1 MTSYD
6 LKTGEREDIGLL
18 RAAGRPLCLRH
29 GRGQDGR
36 GGQGLVRRRLRGAR
50 PEAAPPTRGASSLQ
64 PGPRLLRPRGP
75 VRREK
80 TPCEALAGPSR
91 CRRRSSGAIAAP
103 ASPSSG
109 STRTSTPHRLD
120 YRDLGYP
127 TQNLIPADE
136 SRITALLSHSNGFVY
151 GATSGRTQSYLFFF
165 NRFIRKARPLGRIA
179 QARGVH
185 HALLEG
191 KDGSIY
197 IGTGLNVL
205 APVKLTAGFPVAIE
219 AIEHQLWKDIQA
231 VYQGYEGGHIYR
243 YDPKTGDTRT
253 YTNDD
258 PSPLEDLGIPVPG
271 NTVYAMTWSPDKTVL
286 YGLSYPDAHFFIF
299 DLATRKTRDL
309 GDVVKQK
316 VFSGPERDWRTVP
329 RALYCD
335 PGTGRVYSSGENG
348 LVWRYDPATGRI
360 EETNMRLPGEY
371 YESLK
376 SIDFPVFECF
386 DTDGEGRVY
395 AGTNDGF
402 LVRLDLEQEKLV
414 VLGKPR
420 PMRRMRAMKVAL
432 DGRIYMLTGEL
443 DRICKLTATTSRA
456 KRDSSSWAS
465 SPSTAAPTTP
475 SAPTRSTRWRSE
487 RTARS
492 SWERATAAASSSSTS
507 RAPARSRAGST
518 RRTPWSRGCARAP
531 RA

>member
-1 MTSYD
+1 MHALRRT
-6 LKTGEREDIGLL
+6 LATACLL
-18 RAAGRPLCLRH
+18 
-29 GRGQDGR
+29 
-36 GGQGLVRRRLRGAR
+36 
-50 PEAAPPTRGASSLQ
+50 
-64 PGPRLLRPRGP
+64 
-75 VRREK
+75 
-80 TPCEALAGPSR
+80 
-91 CRRRSSGAIAAP
+91 GAIAAP
-103 ASPSSG
+103 ALGQQWVNPG
-109 STRTSTPHRLD
+109 FDPHRLD

-165 NRFIRKARPLGRIA
+165 NRFIGKARPLGRIA

-191 KDGSIY
+191 KDGSVY

-205 APVKLTAGFPVAIE
+205 APVKLTREFPVAIE

-271 NTVYAMTWSPDKTVL
+271 NTVYAMTWNPDKTVL
-286 YGLSYPDAHFFIF
+286 YGLSYPDARFFIF

-348 LVWRYDPATGRI
+348 LVWRYDPATDRI

-395 AGTNDGF
+395 AGDQR
-402 LVRLDLEQEKLV
+402 RLSSF
-414 VLGKPR
+414 GW
-420 PMRRMRAMKVAL
+420 
-432 DGRIYMLTGEL
+432 
-443 DRICKLTATTSRA
+443 TSSR
-456 KRDSSSWAS
+456 
-465 SPSTAAPTTP
+465 
-475 SAPTRSTRWRSE
+475 
-487 RTARS
+487 RS
-492 SWERATAAASSSSTS
+492 SWCSASPAPCAACG
-507 RAPARSRAGST
+507 P
-518 RRTPWSRGCARAP
+518 
-531 RA
+531 